1 MKLFGIMSSIRGR
14 LIVMLL
20 IAAAILSG
28 LLYYAIRTVAET
40 AVEQTQDRILGSA
53 ALAIA
58 EEVRGGQ
65 DGVEIDIP
73 YSAFSMLGATG
84 NERVFY
90 RIDVSGIAVTG
101 YDGLETPQ
109 NLPRGVAPEFYSS
122 AYEGETVR
130 IAAVSRAVL
139 VAGQNVPVLVL
150 VAQTRTEQAQI
161 VERLANRA
169 AGLGL
174 GFFVVAAVLAVLTA
188 RAVIQPVNNLADAVT
203 RRGPQDLRPVVRQV
217 PDELR
222 PMVNALN
229 GFIGRL
235 SGALSRTET
244 FIAEAA
250 HYIRTPLTTLR
261 AQSDIALHHTD
272 DPKTKEHLRKIIRL
286 ADDTARSA
294 GQLLDH
300 AAVVYRT
307 DQRNDQQI
315 DVGAMAKTVVHA
327 FRPSAELREIKI
339 RLNTDDSKTLFVFAD
354 PILLETVMRNLL
366 DNGIKY
372 SWPDQTVVFRVGAKG
387 GYCVIEIT
395 DTGRGLDGQTT
406 GDLTRRHARG
416 SNVGD
421 VVGSGLGL
429 AIVNEVASAYGGSFE
444 LKSSKKGE
452 TCARFTLPL
461 A

>member
-1 MKLFGIMSSIRGR
+1 MTPLGIMNSIRGR
-14 LIVMLL
+14 LIVTLL
-20 IAAAILSG
+20 VAAAILAG
-28 LLYYAIRTVAET
+28 VMYFAIRAVAES

-65 DGVEIDIP
+65 DDVEIDIP
-73 YSAFSMLGATG
+73 YAAFSMLGATG

-90 RIDVSGIAVTG
+90 RIDVSGLPVTG
-101 YDGLETPQ
+101 YA
-109 NLPRGVAPEFYSS
+109 NLNPPEPSPRGVAPEFYSTVFQ
-122 AYEGETVR
+122 GESVR
-130 IAAVSRAVL
+130 VAAVSRSVL
-139 VAGQNVPVLVL
+139 VNGQNVPALVL
-150 VAQTRTEQAQI
+150 VAQTRTEQAKI

-169 AGLGL
+169 AALGL
-174 GFFVVAAVLAVLTA
+174 GFFLIAAVLAVLTA
-188 RAVIQPVNNLADAVT
+188 RSVIQPVNNLADAVM
-203 RRGPQDLRPVVRQV
+203 RRGPQDLRPVVRHV
-217 PDELR
+217 PEELR

-272 DPKTKEHLRKIIRL
+272 DPKTKEHLRRIIRL

-300 AAVVYRT
+300 AAVVYRA
-307 DQRNDQQI
+307 DQRNDHQV
-315 DVGAMAKTVVHA
+315 DVVAMAHTVVEA
-327 FRPSAELREIKI
+327 FRPSAELQDIDLILDCPDETPVMV
-339 RLNTDDSKTLFVFAD
+339 LAD
-354 PILLETVMRNLL
+354 PILLETVLRNLL

-372 SWPDQTVVFRVGAKG
+372 SWPEQTVVFRVMSLDGTAT
-387 GYCVIEIT
+387 VEII
-395 DTGRGLDGQTT
+395 DHGRGLDGKSTKA
-406 GDLTRRHARG
+406 LTQRHARG

-429 AIVNEVASAYGGSFE
+429 AIVKEVARAYRGAFE
-444 LKSSKKGE
+444 LLPLETGG

>member
-1 MKLFGIMSSIRGR
+1 MKPLAITNSIRGR

-20 IAAAILSG
+20 IAAAFLSG

-90 RIDVSGIAVTG
+90 RIDVSGTPVTG
-101 YDGLETPQ
+101 YDGLQAPQ
-109 NLPRGVAPEFYSS
+109 SLPRGVAPEFYSS
-122 AYEGETVR
+122 VFEGETVR
-130 IAAVSRAVL
+130 VAAVSRAVL
-139 VAGQNVPVLVL
+139 VAGQNVPALVL

-203 RRGPQDLRPVVRQV
+203 RRGPQDLRPVVRNV

-272 DPKTKEHLRKIIRL
+272 DPKTKEYLRKIIRL

-307 DQRNDQQI
+307 DQRSDEQI
-315 DVGAMAKTVVHA
+315 DLISMAQTVADA
-327 FRPSAELREIKI
+327 FRPSAELREIDLKLEHEHDQPI
-339 RLNTDDSKTLFVFAD
+339 HVLAD
-354 PILLETVMRNLL
+354 PILLETVLRNLL

-372 SWPDQTVVFRVGAKG
+372 SWPEQTVHFRVSVEN
-387 GYCVIEIT
+387 GYGVVEIT
-395 DTGRGLDGQTT
+395 DNGRGLNGQTT
-406 GDLTRRHARG
+406 RSLTQRHARG
-416 SNVGD
+416 TNVGD

-429 AIVNEVASAYGGSFE
+429 AIVKEVAGAYGGTFE
-444 LKSSKKGE
+444 LKPTNTGG
-452 TCARFTLPL
+452 TCARFSLPL